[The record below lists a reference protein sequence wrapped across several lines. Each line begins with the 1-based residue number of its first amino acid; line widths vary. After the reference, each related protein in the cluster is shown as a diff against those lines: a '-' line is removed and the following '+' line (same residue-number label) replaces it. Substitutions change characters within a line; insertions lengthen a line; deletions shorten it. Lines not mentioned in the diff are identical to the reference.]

1 MLPFFSLYNQCIS
14 DGLELVAVKCGASG
28 VGVND
33 KVVGGLVKGSLT
45 HRVQGLHTLLI
56 AIPTRHLYRCDLVL
70 DVLGLCYRSK
80 YCGAAIL
87 HHLPRGMP
95 WLP

>member
-1 MLPFFSLYNQCIS
+1 M
-14 DGLELVAVKCGASG
+14 VALKCGASA

-45 HRVQGLHTLLI
+45 RRVRGLHTLLI
-56 AIPTRHLYRCDLVL
+56 AIPTRHHLYRRDLVL
-70 DVLGLCYRSK
+70 DMLGLFYQSK
-80 YCGAAIL
+80 CCGAAIP